1 MFKILYTVYKSTYDI
16 YTYFACYVLPLCG
29 EYICIKTLDNQKI
42 KLFTR
47 LVTFVGHVIIFM
59 FTFPVDTLS
68 VHTFKAAFFTICPSG
83 LGGRLWRCLWAH
95 PGGRPLS
102 RPSAGQLS
110 QNGRRGLRAA
120 DPAGPAGCCS
130 RAGSPAD
137 DRITTAAAVPAL
149 APAAGPAV
157 RPL

>member
-1 MFKILYTVYKSTYDI
+1 MYIISQVYTFCPYAGNI
-16 YTYFACYVLPLCG
+16 FAL
-29 EYICIKTLDNQKI
+29 KTLDNQKI